1 MNDFNESNFVN
12 GSVQGVAPNGNGQSG
27 DKVRSVS
34 WSEGD
39 KVHVETTVIHKN
51 VPSVGTI
58 LITAITFLVIGA
70 LVASGILLAR
80 FIEIDTI
87 SAALVG
93 SLESDD
99 PSNTTNPPLITNPS
113 LATNPPAGD
122 ATGGGSHSPS
132 IVFGDANPIPNI
144 YSSSV
149 EGVVI
154 INSYSGNRNS
164 NYNLIGTGT
173 GFFISTDGYVLT
185 NAHVVEDAVSVWIT
199 FYDGS
204 NTKASIVG
212 YDVSTDVAVLR
223 VEASKVTKA
232 LTIGNSDSVQT
243 GDFVLAIG
251 HPTGEELSFTG
262 TFGMVGAVNRS
273 VLIDGM
279 RNTYIQIDAAINPG
293 NSGGPLFDMNGNVI
307 GINSAKTV
315 IASYNEDGEPISAE
329 GLGFALPIN
338 NAMDIASKLIED
350 GSIPRPGIGV
360 SVITINEQRAES
372 FNIPCGALVYSVIKD
387 GPAHKAGLYA
397 DDIIVKAGDTEIT
410 DKELFVE
417 IIQGLNVGDSI
428 ELQYWRDGEMHTC
441 TLVVGNLNEIGSEVL
456 DDAYG
461 GSNFGF

>member
-1 MNDFNESNFVN
+1 MNDSYGSGLVPES
-12 GSVQGVAPNGNGQSG
+12 GKRSGKTQSAA
-27 DKVRSVS
+27 

-39 KVHVETTVIHKN
+39 RLHVETTIIHKSI
-51 VPSVGTI
+51 PSVGTI
-58 LITAITFLVIGA
+58 LITAITFLIIGA
-70 LVASGILLAR
+70 LIASGILLAR

-93 SLESDD
+93 SLGSDD
-99 PSNTTNPPLITNPS
+99 PADSTNPPLTTNPPM
-113 LATNPPAGD
+113 GD
-122 ATGGGSHSPS
+122 VNGGGSHSPS
-132 IVFGDANPIPNI
+132 IVFGGANPIPDI
-144 YSSSV
+144 YSSTV

-154 INSYSGNRNS
+154 INSYSRQVNLS
-164 NYNLIGTGT
+164 VNLIGTGT
-173 GFFISTDGYVLT
+173 GFFISTEGYILT
-185 NAHVVEDAVSVWIT
+185 NAHVIEDAQSVWVT
-199 FYDGS
+199 FYDGT
-204 NTKASIVG
+204 NTRASIVG
-212 YDVSTDVAVLR
+212 FDVKTDVAVLK
-223 VEASKVTKA
+223 VDASKVTKA
-232 LTIGNSDSVQT
+232 LTLGNSDSVRT

-262 TFGMVGAVNRS
+262 TFGMVGALNRS

-279 RNTYIQIDAAINPG
+279 RNDYIQIDAAINPG

-315 IASYNEDGEPISAE
+315 IASYNEDGEPINAE

-338 NAMDIASKLIED
+338 NAMDVAAKLIED

-360 SVITINEQRAES
+360 SVITISEQRAES
-372 FNIPCGALVYSVIKD
+372 FNIPCGALVYSVVKD

-410 DKELFVE
+410 DKEMFVE
-417 IIQGLNVGDSI
+417 VIQVLNVGDSI
-428 ELQYWRDGEMHTC
+428 ELQYWRDGEMYTC

-461 GSNFGF
+461 GSRFGF